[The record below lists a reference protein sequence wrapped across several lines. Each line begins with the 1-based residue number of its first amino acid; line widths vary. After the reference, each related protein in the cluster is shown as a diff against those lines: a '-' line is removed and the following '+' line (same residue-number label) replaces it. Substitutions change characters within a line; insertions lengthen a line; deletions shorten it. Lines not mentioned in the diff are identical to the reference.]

1 MYQAD
6 ETRYDKMQYR
16 RCGRSGILLPLI
28 SLGLWQNFGLEKPLE
43 EQKKIIF
50 RAFDLGITHFDLAN
64 NYGMPARGLAEE
76 NFGKI
81 LHEDMAGYRE
91 QMMIST
97 KAGYDFWPGP
107 YGNWGSRKYL
117 MSSLDA
123 SLKRMK
129 LDYVDIFYHHRPD
142 PETPLEETMGAL
154 ADMVRQ
160 GKALYVGISNYKAEE
175 AAAVA
180 DAFVAEQ
187 SNLSTR
193 EQLVNYALQFV
204 GGRYKFGGSDP
215 HTGVD
220 CSGFTKYVMQH
231 GAGVSLNRS
240 STSQSKQGTA
250 ISADQMQP
258 GDLIFYGSGRGINH
272 VAMYIGDGKVVHAST
287 ERTGIKTSPWNYRTP
302 VKIVNV
308 LG

>member
-1 MYQAD
+1 MNLNRTKKLFSMVCVCSMLTIGSAQAAFAGPSTGYESDMVATVAADLSIYAD
-6 ETRYDKMQYR
+6 EDENSEVVAMAEKGESYD
-16 RCGRSGILLPLI
+16 
-28 SLGLWQNFGLEKPLE
+28 
-43 EQKKIIF
+43 
-50 RAFDLGITHFDLAN
+50 
-64 NYGMPARGLAEE
+64 
-76 NFGKI
+76 
-81 LHEDMAGYRE
+81 
-91 QMMIST
+91 
-97 KAGYDFWPGP
+97 
-107 YGNWGSRKYL
+107 
-117 MSSLDA
+117 
-123 SLKRMK
+123 
-129 LDYVDIFYHHRPD
+129 V
-142 PETPLEETMGAL
+142 
-154 ADMVRQ
+154 V
-160 GKALYVGISNYKAEE
+160 GKADDSWIKV
-175 AAAVA
+175 AAGEMEGYLKVQSS
-180 DAFVAEQ
+180 VMLSKAEQ

>member
-1 MYQAD
+1 MNLNRTKKLFSMVCVCSMLTIGSAQAAFAGPSTGYESDMVATVAADLSIYAD
-6 ETRYDKMQYR
+6 EDENSEVVAMAEKGESYD
-16 RCGRSGILLPLI
+16 
-28 SLGLWQNFGLEKPLE
+28 
-43 EQKKIIF
+43 
-50 RAFDLGITHFDLAN
+50 
-64 NYGMPARGLAEE
+64 
-76 NFGKI
+76 
-81 LHEDMAGYRE
+81 
-91 QMMIST
+91 
-97 KAGYDFWPGP
+97 
-107 YGNWGSRKYL
+107 
-117 MSSLDA
+117 
-123 SLKRMK
+123 
-129 LDYVDIFYHHRPD
+129 V
-142 PETPLEETMGAL
+142 
-154 ADMVRQ
+154 V
-160 GKALYVGISNYKAEE
+160 GKADDSWSKAEE

>member
-1 MYQAD
+1 MNLNRTKKLFSMVCVCSMLTIGSAQAAFAGPSTGYESDMVATVAADLSIYAD
-6 ETRYDKMQYR
+6 EDENSEVVAMA
-16 RCGRSGILLPLI
+16 
-28 SLGLWQNFGLEKPLE
+28 EK
-43 EQKKIIF
+43 
-50 RAFDLGITHFDLAN
+50 
-64 NYGMPARGLAEE
+64 
-76 NFGKI
+76 
-81 LHEDMAGYRE
+81 
-91 QMMIST
+91 
-97 KAGYDFWPGP
+97 
-107 YGNWGSRKYL
+107 
-117 MSSLDA
+117 
-123 SLKRMK
+123 
-129 LDYVDIFYHHRPD
+129 
-142 PETPLEETMGAL
+142 
-154 ADMVRQ
+154 
-160 GKALYVGISNYKAEE
+160 
-175 AAAVA
+175 
-180 DAFVAEQ
+180 

>member
-1 MYQAD
+1 MNLNRTKKLFSMVCVCSMLTIGSAQAAFAGPSTGYESDMVATVAADLSIYAD
-6 ETRYDKMQYR
+6 EDENSEVVAMAEKGESYD
-16 RCGRSGILLPLI
+16 
-28 SLGLWQNFGLEKPLE
+28 
-43 EQKKIIF
+43 
-50 RAFDLGITHFDLAN
+50 
-64 NYGMPARGLAEE
+64 
-76 NFGKI
+76 
-81 LHEDMAGYRE
+81 
-91 QMMIST
+91 
-97 KAGYDFWPGP
+97 
-107 YGNWGSRKYL
+107 
-117 MSSLDA
+117 
-123 SLKRMK
+123 
-129 LDYVDIFYHHRPD
+129 V
-142 PETPLEETMGAL
+142 
-154 ADMVRQ
+154 V
-160 GKALYVGISNYKAEE
+160 GKADE

-187 SNLSTR
+187 SNLSPR

-240 STSQSKQGTA
+240 STSQSKQGTV